1 MERRLPQSLML
12 IPHDKGPNQAM
23 QLTAP
28 RSVSPLRV
36 AKTSNSQLHSLPGA
50 VADLCLSLDLMRR
63 CVFLILLLVARP
75 AWAGASQAPPLF
87 EDEAIRKMLSTRVD
101 LQKHATGIV
110 IGVIDSKGS
119 HIISYG
125 EMGLSDKRPV
135 NGDTVFDVR
144 LDH

>member
-1 MERRLPQSLML
+1 M
-12 IPHDKGPNQAM
+12 G
-23 QLTAP
+23 
-28 RSVSPLRV
+28 
-36 AKTSNSQLHSLPGA
+36 
-50 VADLCLSLDLMRR
+50 R
-63 CVFLILLLVARP
+63 CVFFILLLVAMTT
-75 AWAGASQAPPLF
+75 WAGASQAPPIL

-110 IGVIDSKGS
+110 VGVIDSKGS